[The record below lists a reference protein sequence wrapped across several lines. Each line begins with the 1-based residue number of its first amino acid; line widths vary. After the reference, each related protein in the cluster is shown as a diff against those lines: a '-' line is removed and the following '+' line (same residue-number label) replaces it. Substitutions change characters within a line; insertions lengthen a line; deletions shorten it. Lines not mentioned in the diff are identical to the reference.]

1 MTRVGFIGL
10 GSMGL
15 PMAGHILDEGAPGDT
30 LTVTNMEPERAESLL
45 ARGALWAD
53 TARGVAEASD
63 VVMVMVPAV
72 PHVMAVL
79 DGPDG
84 LVAGTSTAKVVAI
97 SSTIS
102 PEAAREIARH
112 AAEASGGLLHVV
124 DTPVSGGEGG
134 AKAGT
139 LSLMVGGADDDVALA
154 MPVLTRL
161 GTPLHLGPLGSGQ
174 VAKACNQLIC
184 AASIVAVA
192 EAAVVAERAGLDVG
206 RLFELLQGGYAGS
219 KILADKGPRY
229 AAKDYSVS
237 GAAWLWIK
245 DLQAYLDEARL
256 TGTPTVQGDRLLAAF
271 EGLTE
276 AGMGKLD
283 TAVVQQWIAQQEPRD

>member
-1 MTRVGFIGL
+1 MTTIGFIGL

-15 PMAGHILDEGAPGDT
+15 PMAGHILDKGVEGDT
-30 LTVTNMEPERAESLL
+30 LTVTNMERDRADSLLERGAVWAES
-45 ARGALWAD
+45 ARQ
-53 TARGVAEASD
+53 VAEASE
-63 VVMVMVPAV
+63 VILVMVPAV

-84 LVAGTSTAKVVAI
+84 LIAGTTTPTVVAI

-102 PEAAREIARH
+102 PEAVREIARH
-112 AAEASGGLLHVV
+112 VEEASGGLLHVV

-139 LSLMVGGADDDVALA
+139 LSLMVGGADDDVARVL
-154 MPVLTRL
+154 PVLGRL
-161 GTPLHLGPLGSGQ
+161 GTPLHLGPLGSGL

-184 AASIVAVA
+184 AATIVAVA

-206 RLFELLQGGYAGS
+206 QLFGLLQGGYAS
-219 KILADKGPRY
+219 SRILADKGPRY

-245 DLQAYLDEARL
+245 DLQAYLDEAGR
-256 TGTPTVQGDRLLAAF
+256 TGTPTVQADRLLAAF

-276 AGMGKLD
+276 AGLGKLD
-283 TAVVQQWIAQQEPRD
+283 TAVVQEWIARREA